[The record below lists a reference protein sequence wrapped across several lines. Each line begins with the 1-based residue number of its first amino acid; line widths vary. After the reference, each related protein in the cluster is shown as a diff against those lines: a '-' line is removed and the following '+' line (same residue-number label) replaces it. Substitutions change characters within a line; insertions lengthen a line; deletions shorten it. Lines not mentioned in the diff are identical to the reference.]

1 MYLINF
7 KFFVLLCILLE
18 IVISV
23 GFSSNIYSFF
33 IFFLILYVFLNS
45 VNSGFDYESKLNL
58 NLLKNQVKF
67 SIFTITNI
75 SFLKNII
82 VNYILF
88 MENHLFALSYYI
100 ANKLYY
106 KYYII
111 NRLSIFI

>member
-1 MYLINF
+1 MHFLNF

-23 GFSSNIYSFF
+23 GFSSNIYFFF
-33 IFFLILYVFLNS
+33 IFFLILYIFLNS
-45 VNSGFDYESKLNL
+45 INSDFYYESKLNL
-58 NLLKNQVKF
+58 NLFKNQVKF

-82 VNYILF
+82 INYIFF
-88 MENHLFALSYYI
+88 MENNLFALSYYI

-106 KYYII
+106 KYSII
-111 NRLSIFI
+111 NKLSLFI